1 MMNFNKT
8 VFPLSNM
15 AELINLHLSSDQ
27 FLFLHG
33 E

>member
-1 MMNFNKT
+1 MMNFNEPLFPPSKT
-8 VFPLSNM
+8 